1 MIYSNAPWDEIDNE
15 EVGFRC
21 TVYENL
27 YKSTIVATSSYE
39 IEEDWEREDGES
51 ARHGYYDT
59 QYVDWEREYKN
70 DMTILD
76 MLAELK
82 KYVEKD
88 LENTSHSKSKRRKLE
103 ELLQHCSGWQQ
114 ESIEVIEE

>member
-15 EVGFRC
+15 EIGFRC

-27 YKSTIVATSSYE
+27 YKSTIVATSAYE
-39 IEEDWEREDGES
+39 LKEDWDREDGES
-51 ARHGYYDT
+51 VRHGYYDT
-59 QYVDWEREYKN
+59 QYVDWEKEYKN

-88 LENTSHSKSKRRKLE
+88 LENTSHSDSKRRKLE
-103 ELLQHCSGWQQ
+103 ELLQYCSGWQQ
-114 ESIEVIEE
+114 ESVEVIEE

>member
-1 MIYSNAPWDEIDNE
+1 
-15 EVGFRC
+15 
-21 TVYENL
+21 
-27 YKSTIVATSSYE
+27 
-39 IEEDWEREDGES
+39 
-51 ARHGYYDT
+51 
-59 QYVDWEREYKN
+59 
-70 DMTILD
+70 MTILD

>member
-15 EVGFRC
+15 EVGFKC

-27 YKSTIVATSSYE
+27 YKTTEVKTSAYTIET
-39 IEEDWEREDGES
+39 DWDRADGENIKC
-51 ARHGYYDT
+51 GYYDT
-59 QYVDWEREYKN
+59 QYVDWVEEYEN

-82 KYVEKD
+82 RYVEKD
-88 LENTSHSKSKRRKLE
+88 LEDPSHSKSKRRKLE

-114 ESIEVIEE
+114 ENVEVIEE